1 MRVRARVTP
10 VAGILSMSAV
20 LLSAPA
26 PDRLAWLGAPTH
38 VAPGVDLYRTTD
50 ASLVDTAG
58 PIAVS
63 LLRLDPSRVR
73 LSTALAHPGEIDT
86 LDSLDRIASAA
97 GAIAAVNGGLFN
109 AGNHEP
115 VGVLKV
121 DGELVSDA
129 STLEGIAAI
138 RSPARGSTSLEF
150 DEVSVAETASFD
162 AAGRAHLVTIDGI
175 DTTRARGHLMLY
187 TPMYHA
193 DTDTASTGTEWP
205 LEGSPLRVSRVRV
218 KQGRTPIPR
227 AGLVLS
233 YGGTDLPAD
242 LAALAVGTR
251 VTIRAH
257 WTTTFGMSASH
268 LDRADSIVGGAGL
281 LRVNGRSLADWPAT
295 QNLGGQV
302 FVNARHPRTL
312 IGADAHGGL
321 WLAAVDGRD
330 SSHSV
335 GMTFADLERLC
346 DRLDLT
352 GALNLDGGSSTG
364 MVVEGTIVNRPA
376 GGVPQ
381 VNNAILVLPR
391 SGR

>member
-1 MRVRARVTP
+1 
-10 VAGILSMSAV
+10 MSAV
-20 LLSAPA
+20 LSSATA
-26 PDRLAWLGAPTH
+26 PDRLAWLGAPVH

-63 LLRLDPSRVR
+63 LLRLDPARVR
-73 LSTALAHPGEIDT
+73 IATALARAGEVDS

-97 GAIAAVNGGLFN
+97 GAVAAVNGGLFN

-115 VGVLKV
+115 VGVLKIG
-121 DGELVSDA
+121 GELVSDSA
-129 STLEGIAAI
+129 TLEGIAAI
-138 RSPARGSTSLEF
+138 RSPARGSTSIEF
-150 DEVSVAETASFD
+150 DQVSVAETVSFD
-162 AAGRAHLVTIDGI
+162 AGGRSRLVTIDGI

-193 DTDTASTGTEWP
+193 DTDTAPTGTEWP
-205 LEGSPLRVSRVRV
+205 LEGSPLRVSGVRV
-218 KQGRTPIPR
+218 KQGRSPIPR

-251 VTIRAH
+251 VTLRAR
-257 WTTTFGMSASH
+257 WTTTFGVPASH
-268 LDRADSIVGGAGL
+268 LDQADSIVGGAGL
-281 LRVNGRSLADWPAT
+281 LRVKGRSLADWPAT
-295 QNLGGQV
+295 QSLGGQV

-330 SSHSV
+330 ASHSI
-335 GMTFADLERLC
+335 GMTFAELERLC

-352 GALNLDGGSSTG
+352 GALNLDGGGSTG
-364 MVVEGTIVNRPA
+364 MVVQGRIVNRPA
-376 GGVPQ
+376 GGTPQ
-381 VNNAILVLPR
+381 VNNAIVVLPR
-391 SGR
+391 SDR